1 MGDKGFFEEEI
12 YIGMIRQETY
22 EWISDEFGISVG
34 IAKILGYKK
43 LRDDKET
50 LSPTIYKHLNEELTI
65 NEIITDS
72 IEMGKYQPLQREIYR
87 LRSKSNKIKDITLY
101 KRAWRD
107 INGNK

>member
-1 MGDKGFFEEEI
+1 MGANGFLEGMI

-50 LSPTIYKHLNEELTI
+50 LAPTTYKHLNEELTI

-72 IEMGKYQPLQREIYR
+72 IEVGKYQPLQREIYR
-87 LRSKSNKIKDITLY
+87 LRSKGTKAKDLTIY
-101 KRAWRD
+101 KKAWRD
-107 INGNK
+107 INETK

>member
-1 MGDKGFFEEEI
+1 MGANGFLEGMI
-12 YIGMIRQETY
+12 YIDMIRQETY

-43 LRDDKET
+43 LRDEKSE
-50 LSPTIYKHLNEELTI
+50 LAPTTYKHLNEELTI

-72 IEMGKYQPLQREIYR
+72 IEEGKYQPLQREIYR
-87 LRSKSNKIKDITLY
+87 LRSKGTKAKDLTIY
-101 KRAWRD
+101 KKAWRD